1 MHLTYFMR
9 ANFVQVVHIQQR
21 KVFFQMEM
29 NFLTELK
36 KSPPAE
42 VFIDTIK
49 GRHPA
54 DEMVP
59 VEVRWEWDGKRR
71 YHYAGGLPFL
81 NATAKLLFK
90 HHKDKPYDG
99 NVLCEF
105 SAPKVLYDNNNVCG
119 VFYKDRNTLF
129 CEAKE
134 LMTDYCINVDLAAI
148 PVDFR
153 TFDITRIDHSFC
165 FFPKNDEEQTEFF
178 SLFRKM
184 YHKNLKP
191 GKLCSQK
198 YDFPNAYAFTSR
210 KLDIVLYDKAAQL
223 NLTDVKLLRIEFRCK
238 EAFKGESEYGSD
250 YFDSFDNTM
259 KNANKWFAKKLEKY
273 NFTLSFVPR
282 NEYIEAVTKCY
293 EAKKA
298 EYKSRSGK
306 KPLYLLHPISSLL
319 EKMEQINKE
328 GCNSFHS
335 ASKTN
340 RCWYNRCLSLAND
353 AGVHIL
359 YTNLDHELSFFD
371 DVCHHKDLHRVFK
384 PIVIKLPDTSPSSVD
399 FACNALFHNPIESEI
414 QLPLCSDEIRS
425 TCKSLE
431 QSFWQESSIVNR
443 LKSKCLLNTDSF
455 KEKTL
460 HLCSD
465 EFLSSLCNSS
475 SAVNTINNVHRN
487 RHRTKRALPLCSDEK
502 FNSHAYAPIKV
513 PYYHRRI

>member
-1 MHLTYFMR
+1 MKKEF
-9 ANFVQVVHIQQR
+9 I
-21 KVFFQMEM
+21 K
-29 NFLTELK
+29 ELN
-36 KSPPAE
+36 KSPPTE

-54 DEMVP
+54 DEMIP

-105 SAPKVLYDNNNVCG
+105 SAPKVLYDNNVCS

-129 CEAKE
+129 HEAKE

-148 PVDFR
+148 PIDFR

-184 YHKNLKP
+184 YHKNLKS

-238 EAFKGESEYGSD
+238 EAFKGESSYSCD

-298 EYKSRSGK
+298 EYKSKSGK

-340 RCWYNRCLSLAND
+340 RCWYNRCLNLAND

-359 YTNLDHELSFFD
+359 YTNLDHEISFFD
-371 DVCHHKDLHRVFK
+371 DVCHHKDLYRVFGATADERVVKATEEKVADKSKSVDLFSAIDKPLFVEAEKIYNIRCSFEQSLSKKISSAVEIISNYLCSDDRLNCYSCFK
-384 PIVIKLPDTSPSSVD
+384 PIVKFSSSSVAD
-399 FACNALFHNPIESEI
+399 ATNNVCCKHKPFKRV
-414 QLPLCSDEIRS
+414 LPLCSDDRFINYVS
-425 TCKSLE
+425 TP
-431 QSFWQESSIVNR
+431 
-443 LKSKCLLNTDSF
+443 LK
-455 KEKTL
+455 
-460 HLCSD
+460 
-465 EFLSSLCNSS
+465 
-475 SAVNTINNVHRN
+475 A
-487 RHRTKRALPLCSDEK
+487 PL
-502 FNSHAYAPIKV
+502 
-513 PYYHRRI
+513 YHRLI